1 MSRWKVERRTGHCGS
16 CERGFADGELHL
28 SVLELTQE
36 GLRRRDACREC
47 WHREAPEG
55 APPRGQ
61 DRPGGEILERF
72 WWGTRHQAEP
82 EKAVKMDMEVLEQL
96 FDALADR
103 GEERLAEIR
112 YVICLLLMRK
122 RRVKLVRLVREQGRE
137 AFLVKKPRREEQH
150 RVAVFDFGPERME
163 GIRHEL
169 QALLDGAGEDVDPV
183 AVLEAADAELADQ
196 EQRDEASSE
205 AEADQE
211 QRDEASSEAEAV
223 EEPASGDE
231 APEAAS
237 DGVQGGAEDGSG
249 APAADASPGEDL
261 SAHG

>member
-1 MSRWKVERRTGHCGS
+1 MSRWKVERRTGQCGR
-16 CERGFADGELHL
+16 CERAFADGELHL

-96 FDALADR
+96 FDALAER

-183 AVLEAADAELADQ
+183 AVLEAADAELAA
-196 EQRDEASSE
+196 EAERGEATSTEEASEE
-205 AEADQE
+205 AEPDDTAPEDTAPEDTAPEDTAPEEAPDGAQASASG
-211 QRDEASSEAEAV
+211 ASSSEGHQ
-223 EEPASGDE
+223 P
-231 APEAAS
+231 
-237 DGVQGGAEDGSG
+237 QG
-249 APAADASPGEDL
+249 
-261 SAHG
+261 